1 MRAPMQ
7 TQVLQLRQL
16 GGAMHLIKAAGV
28 QRGSVIAHAR
38 RKAQPAQEPESSG
51 AAGVKEAEQ
60 DEEEELMDEED
71 QFDYEA
77 ELEAMT

>member
-7 TQVLQLRQL
+7 TQVLRQL
-16 GGAMHLIKAAGV
+16 GGAMHLIKAAV
-28 QRGSVIAHAR
+28 QRSSIIAHAR

-51 AAGVKEAEQ
+51 AAGVQEAEQ
-60 DEEEELMDEED
+60 DEDEEVMDDED